1 MNALD
6 NIEKLVNHLAGRVE
20 TLLDEREEML
30 VEFGRLRNGLTVRDK
45 EAVKAFQEMQF
56 ELETTRANV
65 LYFEQELFR
74 IESRLKDLND
84 RLIALVE
91 KLSGV

>member
-1 MNALD
+1 MNALE

-30 VEFGRLRNGLTVRDK
+30 VEFGRLRSGLIGRDK

-56 ELETTRANV
+56 ELEATRANV